1 MLWFRKIISH
11 NVNSLDYFRRL
22 GGPLNGLLL
31 WQQPASSDLNLRLF
45 MAVMSCSWTREQRT
59 NPGYNCSTGEG
70 KRRLQASRL
79 SWNMPIYASLC
90 KPLCLLLAKLY
101 FQKNFITLSDN
112 TRTSSSRRESRMLC
126 LYYSWLWA
134 RRMCAFHS
142 LTFSSATSPLCRRSS
157 SSLLFIL
164 EEYFPMAEW
173 ISWIASFSA
182 LQSLHEILRSWPQ
195 PVQ

>member
-1 MLWFRKIISH
+1 MILIYAF
-11 NVNSLDYFRRL
+11 
-22 GGPLNGLLL
+22 L
-31 WQQPASSDLNLRLF
+31 WQSWVALERENSEPILATTVQQVSVRGDFKLPAFLENDT
-45 MAVMSCSWTREQRT
+45 A
-59 NPGYNCSTGEG
+59 
-70 KRRLQASRL
+70 
-79 SWNMPIYASLC
+79 NMPIYASLC

-101 FQKNFITLSDN
+101 FQKYFIALSDN

-126 LYYSWLWA
+126 LYCSWLWA

-142 LTFSSATSPLCRRSS
+142 LTFSSATSPLCRSPS

-182 LQSLHEILRSWPQ
+182 LQS
-195 PVQ
+195 